1 MLTYGRRTPK
11 RTGTIATMNSPISGA
26 CPRRTNPGPT
36 ATPLRTPTL
45 RAAVRQPVKGPVK
58 GAVRAAVPGSAG
70 RRAGL
75 GLGRRLALA
84 LLALALAVPGAVG
97 AKGPAQEPDG
107 IDVGRKSR
115 AVGLASAAEVEQSA
129 TLQYNQLIR
138 QAAAQN
144 AVGSANHPE
153 VVRLRGI
160 ASRLVEQAPR
170 FNERA
175 SNWKWE
181 VNLIGS
187 RQINAFCM
195 PGGKIAFYTGI
206 LETLKLTDDEIAIVM
221 GHEMA
226 HALREH
232 GRERVGKMRIAQVG
246 TVIAAIGGALLGFG
260 DLGGQVASGAAQLTM
275 LKYGRDDET
284 EADLVGLD
292 LAARAG
298 FDPRA
303 GIVVWQ
309 KMAAVGKGQPPQ
321 WMSSHPSHGS
331 RISEITGS
339 LDRAMPLY
347 AKARGVSL
355 SDIGPYRS
363 NAGKPV
369 PWPVTTA
376 RR

>member
-1 MLTYGRRTPK
+1 ML
-11 RTGTIATMNSPISGA
+11 
-26 CPRRTNPGPT
+26 PRM
-36 ATPLRTPTL
+36 
-45 RAAVRQPVKGPVK
+45 
-58 GAVRAAVPGSAG
+58 
-70 RRAGL
+70 RAGVRSRSL
-75 GLGRRLALA
+75 CQA
-84 LLALALAVPGAVG
+84 LLALALCLPAAAG
-97 AKGPAQEPDG
+97 AKGPAAEQDG
-107 IDVGRKSR
+107 IEVGRKSR

-129 TLQYNQLIR
+129 ALQYNQLIR
-138 QAAAQN
+138 QAAAQS
-144 AVGSANHPE
+144 ALGSATHPQ
-153 VVRLRGI
+153 VIRLRGI
-160 ASRLVEQAPR
+160 ANRLIEQAPR

-175 SNWKWE
+175 SAWKWE

-195 PGGKIAFYTGI
+195 PGGKIALYTGI
-206 LETLKLTDDEIAIVM
+206 LETLKLTDDEVAIVM
-221 GHEMA
+221 GHEIA

-303 GIVVWQ
+303 GIIVWE

-321 WMSSHPSHGS
+321 WLSSHPSHGS
-331 RISEITGS
+331 RIDQITRS

-347 AKARGVSL
+347 ARARGVTL
-355 SDIGPYRS
+355 SELGPYRS
-363 NAGKPV
+363 NVGKPV
-369 PWPVTTA
+369 PWPVKTA
-376 RR
+376 SR

>member
-1 MLTYGRRTPK
+1 
-11 RTGTIATMNSPISGA
+11 
-26 CPRRTNPGPT
+26 
-36 ATPLRTPTL
+36 
-45 RAAVRQPVKGPVK
+45 
-58 GAVRAAVPGSAG
+58 VPGSAG

-84 LLALALAVPGAVG
+84 LLALALALAVPGAVG
-97 AKGPAQEPDG
+97 AKGPAQDPDG

-363 NAGKPV
+363 NIGKPV

>member
-1 MLTYGRRTPK
+1 M
-11 RTGTIATMNSPISGA
+11 AH
-26 CPRRTNPGPT
+26 
-36 ATPLRTPTL
+36 TL
-45 RAAVRQPVKGPVK
+45 PALLLAFT
-58 GAVRAAVPGSAG
+58 
-70 RRAGL
+70 
-75 GLGRRLALA
+75 LALPPA
-84 LLALALAVPGAVG
+84 AGARE
-97 AKGPAQEPDG
+97 PASDG
-107 IDVGRKSR
+107 IEVGRTSR
-115 AVGLASAAEVEQSA
+115 AIRLASAEEVEKSGIQ
-129 TLQYNQLIR
+129 QYSQLIR
-138 QAAAQN
+138 QAAAQK
-144 AVGSANHPE
+144 ALGPADHPQ
-153 VVRLRGI
+153 VIRLRAI
-160 ASRLVEQAPR
+160 AARLIEQTGR

-175 SNWKWE
+175 AGWKWE

-187 RQINAFCM
+187 QQINAFCM
-195 PGGKIAFYTGI
+195 PGGKIAFFTGI
-206 LETLKLTDDEIAIVM
+206 LETLKLTDDEVAIVM

-232 GRERVGKMRIAQVG
+232 GRERVGKMRLAQVG

-303 GIVVWQ
+303 GIIVWQ

-321 WMSSHPSHGS
+321 WLSSHPSHGT
-331 RISEITGS
+331 RISEITRN
-339 LDRAMPLY
+339 LNRAMPLY
-347 AKARGVSL
+347 AKARGLSL
-355 SDIGPYRS
+355 SDLPPYRS

-376 RR
+376 SR

>member
-1 MLTYGRRTPK
+1 M
-11 RTGTIATMNSPISGA
+11 
-26 CPRRTNPGPT
+26 
-36 ATPLRTPTL
+36 
-45 RAAVRQPVKGPVK
+45 AA
-58 GAVRAAVPGSAG
+58 
-70 RRAGL
+70 
-75 GLGRRLALA
+75 
-84 LLALALAVPGAVG
+84 G
-97 AKGPAQEPDG
+97 AKPPAPESDG
-107 IDVGRKSR
+107 IEVGRKSR
-115 AVGLASAAEVEQSA
+115 AIGLASAAEVEQSA
-129 TLQYNQLIR
+129 TLQYHQLIR

-144 AVGSANHPE
+144 ALGSASHPQ
-153 VVRLRGI
+153 VIRLRGI
-160 ASRLVEQAPR
+160 ANRLVEQASR
-170 FNERA
+170 YNERA
-175 SNWKWE
+175 AAWKWE

-195 PGGKIAFYTGI
+195 PGGKIAFYNGI

-232 GRERVGKMRIAQVG
+232 GRERVGKMRLAQVG

-303 GIVVWQ
+303 GIIVWQ
-309 KMAAVGKGQPPQ
+309 KMSAVGKGQPPQ
-321 WMSSHPSHGS
+321 WLSSHPSHGS
-331 RISEITGS
+331 RIDQITRS
-339 LDRAMPLY
+339 LDRTMPIY
-347 AKARGVSL
+347 ARTRGQDL
-355 SDIGPYRS
+355 RELGPYRS
-363 NAGKPV
+363 NAGKPI

-376 RR
+376 SR

>member
-1 MLTYGRRTPK
+1 MNPTASR
-11 RTGTIATMNSPISGA
+11 ATTSAG
-26 CPRRTNPGPT
+26 PRRLVQ
-36 ATPLRTPTL
+36 ALLARTL
-45 RAAVRQPVKGPVK
+45 
-58 GAVRAAVPGSAG
+58 
-70 RRAGL
+70 
-75 GLGRRLALA
+75 LA
-84 LLALALAVPGAVG
+84 LLLVLPVG
-97 AKGPAQEPDG
+97 AGAREQAADG
-107 IDVGRKSR
+107 IEVGRASR
-115 AVGLASAAEVEQSA
+115 AISLASAEEVEHSGVQ
-129 TLQYNQLIR
+129 QYSQLIR

-144 AVGSANHPE
+144 ALGPANHPQ
-153 VVRLRGI
+153 VIRLRAI
-160 ASRLVEQAPR
+160 AARLVEQSSR

-175 SNWKWE
+175 TGWKWE

-187 RQINAFCM
+187 QQINAFCM

-206 LETLKLTDDEIAIVM
+206 LETLRLTDDEVAIVM

-232 GRERVGKMRIAQVG
+232 GRERVGKMRLAQVG

-303 GIVVWQ
+303 GIIVWQ

-321 WMSSHPSHGS
+321 WLSSHPSHGT
-331 RISEITGS
+331 RISEITRN

-347 AKARGVSL
+347 AKARGLSL
-355 SDIGPYRS
+355 SALPPYRS

-369 PWPVTTA
+369 PWPITTA
-376 RR
+376 SR